1 MKKQSE
7 AILEHQFL
15 KQLEALGYSPIVI
28 NDEKALLQNLKQHLE
43 ILNNIKLS
51 ETEFK
56 RVINIIN
63 KGSVFERSKTLRQKH
78 YIEQDNGD
86 VLYFDF
92 LNTHSWSKNQFQV
105 TNQITID
112 GKYQNRYDVTILIN
126 GLPLVQIELKRRGC
140 EMAEAHRQILRYKSH
155 SFSSGAG
162 LFQLVQ
168 LFVISNGVNTKYFAN
183 NRLRAL
189 NFKQTFYWA
198 NEDNSKITEL
208 SKFADAF
215 LEPNHL
221 TKMISQYI
229 VLAETD
235 RILMVLRPY
244 KYYAT

>member
-86 VLYFDF
+86 ILYFDF
-92 LNTHSWSKNQFQV
+92 LNAHSWSKNQFQV

-112 GKYQNRYDVTILIN
+112 GK
-126 GLPLVQIELKRRGC
+126 
-140 EMAEAHRQILRYKSH
+140 
-155 SFSSGAG
+155 
-162 LFQLVQ
+162 
-168 LFVISNGVNTKYFAN
+168 
-183 NRLRAL
+183 
-189 NFKQTFYWA
+189 
-198 NEDNSKITEL
+198 
-208 SKFADAF
+208 
-215 LEPNHL
+215 
-221 TKMISQYI
+221 
-229 VLAETD
+229 
-235 RILMVLRPY
+235 
-244 KYYAT
+244 